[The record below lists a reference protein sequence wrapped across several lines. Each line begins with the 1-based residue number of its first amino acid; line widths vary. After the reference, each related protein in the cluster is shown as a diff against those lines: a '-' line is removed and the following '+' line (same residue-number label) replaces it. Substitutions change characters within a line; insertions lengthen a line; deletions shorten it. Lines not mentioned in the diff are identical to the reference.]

1 VVGVR
6 GVPWWG
12 VVSAAAAP
20 VLLVGGWKLAAA
32 LQPGHYNEVTRTVSA
47 LASGGA
53 TDRWVMTLAFAIV
66 GACDVV
72 TALALRPA
80 GPPGRLI
87 LIVGG
92 IAGTLV
98 AASPDHGG
106 DGSLA
111 HSLWAVVGF
120 AALTAWPLGSC
131 RRGRPVPW
139 SLRPWVSVGVS
150 CVLLSL
156 LGWFLVEL
164 IYGGGLVGLAERV
177 LGTAQALWPLVV
189 VLSCRRAPPGPWPR
203 RPRPALTSRTE
214 RPR

>member
-1 VVGVR
+1 MR

-12 VVSAAAAP
+12 VLSAATAP
-20 VLLVGGWKLAAA
+20 LLLVGGWKLAAA
-32 LQPGHYNEVTRTVSA
+32 LQPGSYDELTRTVSA
-47 LASGGA
+47 LASEGA
-53 TDRWVMTLAFAIV
+53 NDRWVMTLAFVIV

-80 GPPGRLI
+80 APPGRLI

-106 DGSLA
+106 GGSLA
-111 HSLWAVVGF
+111 HAFWAAVGF
-120 AALTAWPLGSC
+120 AALTAWPVGSC
-131 RRGRPVPW
+131 RRGPSVPW
-139 SLRPWVSVGVS
+139 SLRPGVSVGVS
-150 CVLLSL
+150 CVLLML

-164 IYGGGLVGLAERV
+164 IGGGGLVGLAERV

-189 VLSCRRAPPGPWPR
+189 VLSCRRAAPGPR
-203 RPRPALTSRTE
+203 RWRPKPALAFKAGRL
-214 RPR
+214 R